1 LSDKARE
8 ELVMRAPPERL
19 YEVVLDFE
27 RYPEW
32 AADIKQV
39 TVLERDDEGRGVVVS
54 WRAAAFGRSTSYTL
68 RYDYSNAPHEI
79 AWVLERGDIT
89 SKLDGS
95 YRFEPAAPNSPSTRV
110 VYALEAELKFPLP
123 GFVKRRAEQRIIG
136 TALKE
141 LRARVEH
148 PDNQPRQPTQ

>member
-1 LSDKARE
+1 MSDTARE

-19 YEVVLDFE
+19 YETVLDFE

-32 AADIKQV
+32 AADIKHV
-39 TVLERDDEGRGVVVS
+39 SVLERDDEGRGTVVS

-68 RYDYSNAPHEI
+68 RYDYADAPGEV

-95 YRFEPAAPNSPSTRV
+95 YLFERVDDNTTRV
-110 VYALEAELKFPLP
+110 VYTLEAQLKIPLP
-123 GFVKRRAEQRIIG
+123 GFIKRRAERLIIS

-141 LRARVEH
+141 LRARVEA
-148 PDNQPRQPTQ
+148 QPNKKAQ